1 MYNMSMAEVIESV
14 GLRRFT
20 VEEYHLMAETGVFAH
35 EERVEVIRGVI
46 RRMTPKGRRHAV
58 AVAKAIQ
65 VFAVQLSGRATVFVQ
80 DP

>member
-1 MYNMSMAEVIESV
+1 
-14 GLRRFT
+14 
-20 VEEYHLMAETGVFAH
+20 MAETGVFAH